1 MKNTTSRLAVRIQN
15 YPPFPFQWNDATPQ
29 KSRGDLDEK
38 DIVASDEVGVVLRSH
53 MLTFMKT
60 FMVQELIS
68 LSDLAQF
75 IPSSPPL
82 PANKSEILPLKLLFR
97 DEKYIDENI
106 QILLQYM
113 KETSSEGSPQV
124 IIVHTRKVSII
135 MDYLQCMYT
144 V

>member
-1 MKNTTSRLAVRIQN
+1 MHHHVDVHNQMKNTTSRLAVRIQN

-97 DEKYIDENI
+97 DEK
-106 QILLQYM
+106 
-113 KETSSEGSPQV
+113 
-124 IIVHTRKVSII
+124 TRIFRSYCSI
-135 MDYLQCMYT
+135 
-144 V
+144 